1 MLRVADRIK
10 KWGTMAT
17 GMLDRSKGGMLSTAG
32 KLAAGGA
39 LLTLGIG
46 ALHVARAKA
55 REDFNAGAAR
65 LIKELREELS
75 SLLFWHRG

>member
-17 GMLDRSKGGMLSTAG
+17 GMLERSKRGGMLSTAG

-39 LLTLGIG
+39 LL
-46 ALHVARAKA
+46 
-55 REDFNAGAAR
+55 
-65 LIKELREELS
+65 
-75 SLLFWHRG
+75 